1 MKEDQGGRR
10 RCPLQPGGHAGDLT
24 AVPLGSPQ
32 RLLVWGQVGLQE
44 GGLAGVGLGATVLAG
59 ARGAPRNV
67 PYRRSVGGSRG
78 TLQRRTGGRHPPE
91 GCLSR
96 AGGAGA
102 SKPGRGPA
110 GAPAKEQSRTGQ
122 GLVLGE
128 GCRGWGDRWSPMG
141 EWGVGVS
148 TEETATGF
156 SSPHPWASTGHRPH
170 EAGPQPLLAP
180 GPGSPLAYTL
190 LSPTRGPR
198 GCRGTGTGTSEAPSR
213 APKPV
218 SSPADGAGLAWV
230 SRHPLLVPTP
240 PGAWCI
246 PTAPLLPVCARPRC
260 RSGCSQCVGAPGVG
274 VCAPGVRLGSLW
286 RVAVG
291 CRQCR
296 VAGYSPSSLQ
306 GGSSAGTG
314 GP

>member
-59 ARGAPRNV
+59 ARGAPRTV

-102 SKPGRGPA
+102 SKPGRSPA

-122 GLVLGE
+122 GLILGE

-156 SSPHPWASTGHRPH
+156 SSPPPLGQHGPPAPRGWPPAPPGTRPWFTPGLHSAEPNQGPSRLPGHRHRDVGSPFTGP
-170 EAGPQPLLAP
+170 ETRLLSRRRSWPGLGFLGTPYWFPPLRGLGASPQPL
-180 GPGSPLAYTL
+180 
-190 LSPTRGPR
+190 
-198 GCRGTGTGTSEAPSR
+198 CSR
-213 APKPV
+213 
-218 SSPADGAGLAWV
+218 
-230 SRHPLLVPTP
+230 
-240 PGAWCI
+240 
-246 PTAPLLPVCARPRC
+246 CAR
-260 RSGCSQCVGAPGVG
+260 APGVG
-274 VCAPGVRLGSLW
+274 LGAPSVWVLP
-286 RVAVG
+286 V
-291 CRQCR
+291 
-296 VAGYSPSSLQ
+296 
-306 GGSSAGTG
+306 
-314 GP
+314 